1 MKAIEVSLAA
11 ICTLLLVNVTQ
22 SAPEPR
28 RERRPEPPPERREPP
43 PEIFE
48 RILDE
53 DQRAELRE
61 TFRENRERLREIEEQ
76 VRAGRRELHE
86 AMLKG
91 EVDEPEMKKKIDEIA
106 KLEGERQFIRFKAL
120 AKIRPSLSDEQ
131 VERLKELHG
140 RRQGMARDLP
150 PGPGRPRDFRPD
162 REARERY
169 REQIAPR
176 PPGEPGFD
184 ERRPREPQ
192 REQRFEREGER
203 RFDESRP
210 RFQDEPPPR
219 GPAPRRQ
226 LDQRRPPPRDFPD
239 NGDVPLPPP
248 SRGRPDPE

>member
-106 KLEGERQFIRFKAL
+106 KLEGER
-120 AKIRPSLSDEQ
+120 
-131 VERLKELHG
+131 
-140 RRQGMARDLP
+140 
-150 PGPGRPRDFRPD
+150 
-162 REARERY
+162 
-169 REQIAPR
+169 
-176 PPGEPGFD
+176 
-184 ERRPREPQ
+184 
-192 REQRFEREGER
+192 